1 MTGSRR
7 VSQAISEGDGISLL
21 VPVTDAAQ
29 AAGAE
34 ENGADA
40 IIAEGAAP
48 TALRDATSLPV
59 LCRQGGL
66 TPAAAVAGGADGYI
80 ISVSKVADADDLRAL
95 HRQAQQAE
103 LEPVL
108 SVADEEELEI
118 ALENVDPEI
127 FLLSARGVDP
137 DEQLE
142 SVLDLLPDVPAGKLA
157 IAEVPSAGQESV
169 VALERAG
176 VDGVIVSAADL
187 PHLGGD
193 EAPEV

>member
-1 MTGSRR
+1 MSGFRR

-21 VPVTDAAQ
+21 VPVSEPAQ
-29 AAGAE
+29 AAGVE
-34 ENGADA
+34 DEGADV

-48 TALRDATSLPV
+48 GALREATSLPM
-59 LCRQGGL
+59 LCRQGGF

-80 ISVSKVADADDLRAL
+80 ISVSASGDEGRLRAVHL
-95 HRQAQQAE
+95 QAQGVG

-108 SVADEEELEI
+108 AVADEDELEI
-118 ALENVDPEI
+118 ALQNVDPEI
-127 FLLSARGVDP
+127 FLLSARGIDP

-157 IAEVPSAGQESV
+157 IAEVPYAGQESV
-169 VALERAG
+169 IALERAG